1 MKKCPYCAELIQD
14 EAIVCRYCGRD
25 IEGNQTTHASEQ
37 SNGVFSPKF
46 EMGKKELT
54 ESDFWYLT
62 RRCKDSYSLPDEQ
75 ANLILAAGMSTMEG
89 AFKEILDKL
98 LQYRLLTGNETTE
111 IPKRLNA
118 MSATWAW
125 IIFLIGVECGYQTL
139 SSEQGTEY
147 ALICTR
153 PYEQVMVDFVD
164 VLYINKFIDTVKVDI
179 YVKNIISTV
188 NVSSLFLISQGVIQH
203 SQLQRYQTYHGITP
217 FATEMK
223 RLQVTP

>member
-14 EAIVCRYCGRD
+14 EAIVCRYCVRD

-139 SSEQGTEY
+139 SSEHIADY
-147 ALICTR
+147 VLPCTK
-153 PYEQVMVDFVD
+153 PFEQVMVDFVD
-164 VLYINKFIDTVKVDI
+164 VLYTYKCIDSEAVEVF
-179 YVKNIISTV
+179 VKNIVNTV
-188 NVSSLFLISQGVIQH
+188 TVSSHFLITQGIFQFT
-203 SQLQRYQTYHGITP
+203 QLQRYQTYHGITP
-217 FATEMK
+217 FAAEMK
-223 RLQVTP
+223 RLQVGS